1 VRPDTDGLRR
11 GRSRHHGP
19 VPLVVPVVDACSFC
33 DYLAGRRRFTIL
45 ERDDVTATLVTRE
58 QRGRGHVLVVPV
70 THRETILDLAPAEA
84 TALMVGVIR
93 AVALVAR
100 AYDAAGIAVW
110 QNNGV
115 PAHQSVPHV
124 HFHVAATLPEGG
136 TNWGDVPRLSLDE
149 TDAIAARLRA
159 SIA

>member
-1 VRPDTDGLRR
+1 MPLD
-11 GRSRHHGP
+11 
-19 VPLVVPVVDACSFC
+19 VPISDACSFC

-45 ERDDVTATLVTRE
+45 ERDDLTATLVTRE
-58 QRGRGHVLVVPV
+58 QRGRGHVLVIPV
-70 THRETILDLAPAEA
+70 THRETILDLAPVEA
-84 TALMVGVIR
+84 TALMAGVTR

-100 AYDAAGIAVW
+100 AYDAAGVAVW

-136 TNWGDVPRLSLDE
+136 TNWGSVPRLSLDE
-149 TDAIAARLRA
+149 TDAIAARLQSHRSDA
-159 SIA
+159 